1 MDYGMVGLD
10 LLLLQKYEKLIN
22 LFVCNLCFI
31 ITNRLYAAILNKK
44 GERIM
49 LWTAIGCFI
58 AGVVVMISM
67 FIWQGKAIKKHEE
80 WGVFNRWRMLMMV
93 AYLLLFI
100 ASAVL
105 FLLC

>member
-1 MDYGMVGLD
+1 
-10 LLLLQKYEKLIN
+10 
-22 LFVCNLCFI
+22 
-31 ITNRLYAAILNKK
+31 
-44 GERIM
+44 M

-67 FIWQGKAIKKHEE
+67 FIWQGKAIKNHEE

>member
-1 MDYGMVGLD
+1 
-10 LLLLQKYEKLIN
+10 
-22 LFVCNLCFI
+22 
-31 ITNRLYAAILNKK
+31 
-44 GERIM
+44 M

-67 FIWQGKAIKKHEE
+67 FIWQGKAIKNHEE
-80 WGVFNRWRMLMMV
+80 WGV
-93 AYLLLFI
+93 FI

>member
-1 MDYGMVGLD
+1 MQTVFCY
-10 LLLLQKYEKLIN
+10 Y
-22 LFVCNLCFI
+22 
-31 ITNRLYAAILNKK
+31 NRLYAAILNKK
-44 GERIM
+44 GEQIM

-67 FIWQGKAIKKHEE
+67 FVWQGKAIKNHEE
-80 WGVFNRWRMLMMV
+80 WAAFNRWRMPMMV

-100 ASAVL
+100 AAAVL